1 MKTLVVFPNKEL
13 LYAASALGGEV
24 AALVF
29 SEKEAEA
36 VSGRAHK
43 IFVAEVD
50 PRLPDAAAEAMA
62 KAAAGYDLVLMPST
76 KHAKT
81 VGGMAAQKLGVELL
95 VDVLSMRAEGG
106 VLTAERYVFGNK
118 AVATVQ
124 VPLPAVAT
132 VAPGRFQGE
141 PPAVQSAVEKLALA
155 PTSRLKIAAVEEKSR
170 GAVKLEEAEIIVSAG
185 RGFKKKE
192 DLQMAFELA
201 KVLGGQVG
209 CSRPIAADLKWLPEE
224 HWVGLSGKKVKPK
237 LYLAVGIS
245 GQPQHIAGILD
256 SRIIAAIN
264 NDPSAP
270 IFQNA
275 DYGVV
280 EDLYKIV
287 PILINK
293 ISKLKGG

>member
-1 MKTLVVFPNKEL
+1 MKALVVYPNKEL
-13 LYAASALGGEV
+13 LYAASTLGGEV

-29 SEKEAEA
+29 SEGEAEA
-36 VSGRAHK
+36 IKGRAHK
-43 IFVAEVD
+43 IFVTSVD
-50 PRLPDAAAEAMA
+50 ARAPDAVAEAVIKTA
-62 KAAAGYDLVLMPST
+62 QGYDVILLPST
-76 KHAKT
+76 KNGKT
-81 VGGMAAQKLGVELL
+81 VGGIVAQRLGAEFIT
-95 VDVLSMRAEGG
+95 DVLSLKAKGN
-106 VLTAERYVFGNK
+106 VLKAERYVFGNK
-118 AVATVQ
+118 AVASVE
-124 VPLPAVAT
+124 VPAPAVVS
-132 VAPGRFQGE
+132 VASGRFQGE
-141 PPAVQSAVEKLALA
+141 PPAVQSDVERIEVSATPVVKVL
-155 PTSRLKIAAVEEKSR
+155 SIEEKAR
-170 GAVKLEEAEIIVSAG
+170 GAVKLEEAEIIVSVG

-201 KVLGGQVG
+201 KILGGQVG

-237 LYLAVGIS
+237 LYLAIGIS

-264 NDPSAP
+264 SDPSAP

-287 PILINK
+287 PILIK
-293 ISKLKGG
+293 KLASVKKV